1 MDTRLAAS
9 ESAAAQTRAEVT
21 AAAAEY
27 DKLKVV
33 AKEEEEKR
41 IKALSL
47 LRALRQ
53 KLVKNEQDNRDSDR
67 VIAEARASEKQAQ
80 DTLKADRARFDSEI
94 VALRAAQEQQVN
106 KLKQSFE
113 RETAT
118 LKQQYERDATNK
130 KGQFELNAITAKA
143 QQAKDLSARE
153 ARIQQLE
160 ATVREL
166 STARDGVFAQLQAR
180 QAEVESSAA
189 QQEALKTRAAELEY
203 EAAEQRDRAAALQ
216 DEVDDLRRHRHDSA
230 RDEGTTRRLLEEAEA
245 RHAHKVRDL
254 EARAQQLERDRREIE
269 DEMGR
274 NLQERLR
281 EVERLRAALAKKD
294 VDFADSVQNSQKREK
309 EIDEAQKARAEVE
322 KRLKTVE
329 ASLEALQDDADR
341 ARQGEVR
348 PSLSSLFR
356 SLSLYLGAHLPDSRS
371 QAAAKEELSD
381 RLQRATELEARL
393 EEVQTRES
401 NLRSTN
407 RVRPSLSFVLSIF
420 TKAC

>member
-1 MDTRLAAS
+1 M
-9 ESAAAQTRAEVT
+9 T

-189 QQEALKTRAAELEY
+189 QQEALKTRAAELKY